1 MRISK
6 LLFLAVLVSSV
17 LFAQERVIITPG
29 GDAIPVKK
37 GETEF
42 DAAKK
47 AGLIG
52 KEETPNAVQVV
63 ACPSSLDAGN
73 VYDPNR
79 YNVNFGFAAGDVSAM
94 VYVVPF
100 SGNIS
105 SVHWKPNANTF
116 TNLDA
121 TLRISKC
128 TIRNSG
134 NTTPTYW
141 GYFPNSNDPDVEQT
155 GHVKNT
161 PWPGDA
167 TGAYVPGATGTKNII
182 GENLWGGEI
191 GGFPITWPNSST
203 TQNIPMLGLGYEPTV
218 TAGDTIIISIQKSAF
233 VGSTEASSAVFR
245 ASAAE
250 LPFRFMKYYYFGRL
264 ATADPGWWSREYDMF
279 IWFTITVTGDVP
291 PTVTSTT
298 TVNHTISTGP
308 QNVRLTAFDCNIA
321 APADTGVAGANVYYK
336 VGTGSYTAIPM
347 TVSSFVWSANIP
359 GQALDSTVTYYYD
372 VRDIHNN
379 TTTVGSKQYRVVDFN
394 RANYVYST
402 PAFSFTNIAGDAGA
416 TELRGSAFQ
425 GTGAN
430 DDGTAGPVPIGGNFN
445 FFGRDTMRY
454 AWVSANGGIGLTGT
468 AADTV
473 WVNSNST
480 RTGSFGSFNI
490 PSSTAPRNWIA
501 GFWNDL
507 WLEPDGHGSVW
518 YKQVGTQLIV
528 QWNRVGN
535 FNAAGDTTTTFQI
548 VLDRADSSMT
558 FKYLDVGNTGLELS
572 GYVAAQASSTNLWTF
587 INGSGYPVE
596 SRPANNK
603 SIKLKERILT
613 GVEDRGGELPTK
625 FALYANYPNPFNPTT
640 SINYDLSA
648 RAKVE
653 LTIYN
658 IVGEKVVD
666 VVNEEQGPGTFR
678 ATWDGR
684 NPNGQTVASGLYLYR
699 LKAGSFL
706 ETRKML
712 LLK

>member
-6 LLFLAVLVSSV
+6 LLFLVVLASSV
-17 LFAQERVIITPG
+17 LFAQERIIITPS

-37 GETEF
+37 GETEY

-52 KEETPNAVQVV
+52 KEETPNAVQGV
-63 ACPSSLDAGN
+63 CPSSLLAGN
-73 VYDPNR
+73 VYDPAR
-79 YNVNFGFAAGDVSAM
+79 YTTNFAYAAGDVSAM
-94 VYVVPF
+94 IYVVPF

-105 SVHWKPNANTF
+105 AVHWKPNANTF

-121 TLRISKC
+121 TLRISKS

-134 NTTPTYW
+134 NTAATYW
-141 GYFPNSNDPDVEQT
+141 GYFPNSNDPDVEQP
-155 GHVKNT
+155 GHVGNT
-161 PWPGDA
+161 PWPDDA
-167 TGAYVPGATGTKNII
+167 TGAYVPGAVGTVNPI

-191 GGFPITWPNSST
+191 GGFPITWPNGST
-203 TQNIPMLGLGYEPTV
+203 TQNINTIALGYEPTV

-233 VGSTEASSAVFR
+233 VGSTTASNAVFR
-245 ASAAE
+245 ASAPE
-250 LPFRFMKYYYFGRL
+250 PPFRFLKYYYFGRT
-264 ATADPGWWSREYDMF
+264 ATAQPGWWSREFDMF

-291 PTVTSTT
+291 PTVESFTT
-298 TVNHTISTGP
+298 INHTISTGP
-308 QNVRLTAFDCNIA
+308 QTVRLTAYDCNIA
-321 APADTGVAGANVYYK
+321 APADTGVASANLYYK
-336 VGTGSYTAIPM
+336 VDAGSYTAIPM
-347 TVSSFVWSANIP
+347 TVSSLGWSADIP
-359 GQALDSTVTYYYD
+359 GQALGSTVTYYAD
-372 VRDIHNN
+372 VTDIHAF
-379 TTTVGSKQYRVVDFN
+379 TTTLGAKVYRVVDFN

-402 PAFSFTNIAGDAGA
+402 PAFNFTNIAGDPAA
-416 TELRGSAFQ
+416 TELPGSAFQ
-425 GTGAN
+425 GTGVN
-430 DDGTAGPVPIGGNFN
+430 DDGTAGPVAIGGNFN
-445 FFGRDTMRY
+445 FFGRDTMQY
-454 AWVSANGGIGLTGT
+454 AWVGANGALGLTGT
-468 AADTV
+468 ATDTV

-480 RTGSFGSFNI
+480 RTGSFANFSI
-490 PSSTAPRNWIA
+490 PTSTAPRNWIA

-507 WLEPDGHGSVW
+507 WLEPDGHGTVW

-548 VLDRADSSMT
+548 VLDRADTSIT
-558 FKYLDVGNTGLELS
+558 FKYLDVGTTGLELS
-572 GYVAAQASSTNLWTF
+572 GYVAAQASSTDLWTF

-596 SRPANNK
+596 SQPANNK
-603 SIKLKERILT
+603 SIKLKYTGTT
-613 GVEDRGGELPTK
+613 GVQDRDAGIPSK
-625 FALYANYPNPFNPTT
+625 FALYANFPNPFNPTT

-648 RAKVE
+648 RGKVE

-658 IVGEKVVD
+658 LVGEKVAELVKG
-666 VVNEEQGPGTFR
+666 EQGPGTYV

-684 NPNGQTVASGLYLYR
+684 NSQGQSVASGLYLYR